1 MFLNKINNY
10 TKKWTNKIAAS
21 SYLFNSFLIKFFV
34 ANLKRSLITK
44 FIMSLFKKKSILLL
58 FHHVSFFLNLRISHY
73 ILHKII
79 FPSAYNFFNYDP
91 YRIYSPFPIDG
102 IKASINNGQTSFIKK
117 QILFYIE
124 NDNFI
129 YVRKIVV
136 LIFF

>member
-1 MFLNKINNY
+1 MQPQVIYLTVFESNFLLQIYKEVWYQNLLCLY
-10 TKKWTNKIAAS
+10 
-21 SYLFNSFLIKFFV
+21 
-34 ANLKRSLITK
+34 LKRNPYYYYS
-44 FIMSLFKKKSILLL
+44 IMS
-58 FHHVSFFLNLRISHY
+58 VFFLNLRISHY

-129 YVRKIVV
+129 YVRKIV
-136 LIFF
+136 LIFFLDFTKIK